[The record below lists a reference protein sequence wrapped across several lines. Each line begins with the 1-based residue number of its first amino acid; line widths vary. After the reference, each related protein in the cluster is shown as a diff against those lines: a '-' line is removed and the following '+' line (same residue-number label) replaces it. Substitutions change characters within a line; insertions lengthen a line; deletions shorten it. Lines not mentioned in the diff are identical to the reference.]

1 MDLQIPL
8 QMLAETTGFL
18 VSQNVEGPSDIN
30 QSILGEM
37 GTYQNVTSC
46 NWDSNSHY

>member
-18 VSQNVEGPSDIN
+18 VSQNFEGPSNIN

-46 NWDSNSHY
+46 N